1 MNFRSF
7 SASLRNIIDAF
18 FRGELLMRIGADKY
32 FPHIAYTFMLFWVM
46 ILMDMMIENTLG
58 KVEKNREVLTSLKIY
73 HSQKVVELVSIDRV
87 TTVER
92 LLKDKGSAVGL
103 PEKPAYR
110 LGVKEK

>member
-46 ILMDMMIENTLG
+46 ILMDMMIENTLVKAALKYAISTQVG
-58 KVEKNREVLTSLKIY
+58 IPMGICRAPGGGVSREWAEMFDARFGGAFV
-73 HSQKVVELVSIDRV
+73 
-87 TTVER
+87 
-92 LLKDKGSAVGL
+92 
-103 PEKPAYR
+103 PYR
-110 LGVKEK
+110 AE